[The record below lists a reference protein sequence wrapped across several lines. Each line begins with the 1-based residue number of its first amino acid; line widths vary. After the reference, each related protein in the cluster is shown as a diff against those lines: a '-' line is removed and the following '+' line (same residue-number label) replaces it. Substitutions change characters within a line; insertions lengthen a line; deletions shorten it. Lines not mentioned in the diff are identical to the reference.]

1 MGTFTATEY
10 KYMVDLALGRLA
22 TIGPRGPQNHPVT
35 YQVDAN
41 EGVVDVGGP
50 DLASSQK
57 YRNARADPRVS
68 LVIDDVAPGPVGPGG
83 QRGRGLEIRGEVEIV
98 DLDTPQQNGFSV
110 EVMRIHPRRIVAWN
124 VDAPGYN
131 SRNVTHT

>member
-1 MGTFTATEY
+1 
-10 KYMVDLALGRLA
+10 MVDLALGRLA
-22 TIGPRGPQNHPVT
+22 TIGPRGPQSHPVT
-35 YQVDAN
+35 YQVAA
-41 EGVVDVGGP
+41 EAGAVDVGGP

-98 DLDTPQQNGFSV
+98 YLDVPHQDGFSV

-124 VDAPGYN
+124 LDAPGYN
-131 SRNVTHT
+131 PRNVVHSSTAR